1 MQQNSLKGLRR
12 YFELEESLK
21 TDPKNRKLQAE
32 MKENSI
38 YLTFLKELGQR
49 RIRREAFRQARAAFD
64 GDAKRDE
71 KNNGKSRAAE

>member
-1 MQQNSLKGLRR
+1 
-12 YFELEESLK
+12 
-21 TDPKNRKLQAE
+21 